1 LPFGSGFGTFVPIY
15 EKFVPRTQLNDRLV
29 NHAHND
35 WLELWLTGG
44 LPAII
49 LAAGFLAWLA
59 ASTFRA
65 WSDDQPGAS
74 VLDLALAQAAS
85 IVIVLLLLHS
95 VVDYPLRM
103 PALSVLFAIAC
114 AYLIPR
120 RKSEN
125 GVEMSPNIDSF
136 APSEH
141 HAIHQR

>member
-1 LPFGSGFGTFVPIY
+1 M
-15 EKFVPRTQLNDRLV
+15 
-29 NHAHND
+29 
-35 WLELWLTGG
+35 
-44 LPAII
+44 I

-65 WSDDQPGAS
+65 WSGGQPEAS
-74 VLDLALAQAAS
+74 ILDLALAQAAS

-125 GVEMSPNIDSF
+125 GVEMSANINSF